1 MAELNVKFYFAFQ
14 FIWFLIAWSVIAVFF
29 IEPKLKVKDIYYRL
43 SFWTAFHLFRVLGV
57 GLLVRNLS
65 PGMPKD
71 FALLTAV
78 GDTLTAFLA
87 LGSLIALKKRWRYC
101 IPLVWIFNIFGF
113 LDLIYALFSAV
124 SVNASEYL
132 QAQWFVPALIV
143 PLMIVAHIAIFKNL
157 IFQRNFAEQNK

>member
-29 IEPKLKVKDIYYRL
+29 IEPKLKEKDLYYRL

-71 FALLTAV
+71 FAVFTAA

-87 LGSLIALKKRWRYC
+87 LCSLLALRHRWRYC
-101 IPLVWIFNIFGF
+101 IALVWIFNIFGF
-113 LDLIYALFSAV
+113 LDLMFALFNAV
-124 SVNASEYL
+124 RVNASEYL
-132 QAQWFVPALIV
+132 QAQWYVPALVV
-143 PLMIVAHIAIFKNL
+143 PLMLVAHIAIFKNL
-157 IFQRNFAEQNK
+157 IDQRKLRRTE